1 LRARKAAEV
10 LVRRIR
16 ARPRVVAAPLV
27 APDYLSYLR
36 ATLPPGWTADARH
49 INAKQRRE
57 LVVTLRKSR
66 GWSNVMI
73 AEVFG
78 VDETTIRR
86 DFGSGSTFVE
96 PAEELPDRVIGK
108 DGKSYPAWRPKSI
121 TARNA
126 KEEQKATMR

>member
-1 LRARKAAEV
+1 
-10 LVRRIR
+10 
-16 ARPRVVAAPLV
+16 
-27 APDYLSYLR
+27 
-36 ATLPPGWTADARH
+36 
-49 INAKQRRE
+49 
-57 LVVTLRKSR
+57 
-66 GWSNVMI
+66 MI

-78 VDETTIRR
+78 VSDETVRR
-86 DFGSGSTFVE
+86 DLVAGSTNVE